1 MARTMLHET
10 DMAKYF
16 WAEAINTSCYVDNR
30 IYIRYILN
38 KTTYELFKGRK
49 PSIAYFHQF
58 GCTCYILNNKVYL
71 TKFDAKAQKC
81 IFLGYSKRSKAYIV
95 YNSKTKIVEESIQ
108 IRFDEK
114 EYDNKISEVVES
126 FVEI

>member
-1 MARTMLHET
+1 M
-10 DMAKYF
+10 
-16 WAEAINTSCYVDNR
+16 
-30 IYIRYILN
+30 
-38 KTTYELFKGRK
+38 
-49 PSIAYFHQF
+49 
-58 GCTCYILNNKVYL
+58 